1 MDRVALQQCS
11 YGLYVVCAKK
21 DGKFN
26 GQIVNTVFQITS
38 EPPTISVS
46 INKQNLTHEYI
57 EAGKV
62 FTVSILAQET
72 PMSFIGHFGFKSGRD
87 LDKLAT
93 VQYKVGVTGASVVLE
108 NTLSYLECE
117 VVGSMDVGTHT
128 IYVGKIVD
136 AVVLRQG
143 APMTYDYYH
152 KIKGGKSPKT
162 APTYVKE
169 ENQNPAEKP
178 AEKIGGTMTKYVCT
192 VCGYIYDPEQGDP
205 AAGVKPGTTFEAL
218 PDSWVCPVCGAPKTS
233 FEKAA

>member
-1 MDRVALQQCS
+1 MDRVALQSCS
-11 YGLYVVCAKK
+11 YGVYVVCAKK

-38 EPPTISVS
+38 EPPTVSVS

-57 EAGKV
+57 DAGKV
-62 FTVSILAQET
+62 FTVSVLSQET
-72 PMSFIGHFGFKSGRD
+72 PMSFIGHFGFKSGREI
-87 LDKLAT
+87 DKLAT
-93 VQYKVGVTGASVVLE
+93 VQHKVGVTGAPVVLE
-108 NTLSYLECE
+108 NVLSYLECE

-136 AVVLRQG
+136 AAVVQQG
-143 APMTYDYYH
+143 TPMTYEYYH

-169 ENQNPAEKP
+169 EVPAGKP
-178 AEKIGGTMTKYVCT
+178 AEAGASKGAKYVCS
-192 VCGYIYDPEQGDP
+192 VCGYVYDPEQGDP
-205 AAGVKPGTTFEAL
+205 AGGVKPGTSLETL

-233 FEKAA
+233 FEKSA

>member
-38 EPPTISVS
+38 EPPTVSVS

-62 FTVSILAQET
+62 FTVSILSQEA
-72 PMSFIGHFGFKSGRD
+72 PMSFIGHFGFKSGREIE
-87 LDKLAT
+87 KLAT
-93 VQYKVGVTGASVVLE
+93 VQYKVGVTGAPVVLE

-128 IYVGKIVD
+128 IYVGRIVD
-136 AVVLRQG
+136 AAVLQQG
-143 APMTYDYYH
+143 TPMTYEYYH

-169 ENQNPAEKP
+169 ETPAGKP
-178 AEKIGGTMTKYVCT
+178 AEAGASKVAKYVCS
-192 VCGYIYDPEQGDP
+192 VCGYVYDPEQGDP
-205 AAGVKPGTTFEAL
+205 AGGVKPDTSFEAL

-233 FEKAA
+233 FEKSA

>member
-1 MDRVALQQCS
+1 MDRVALQNCS
-11 YGLYVVCAKK
+11 YGVYVVCAKK
-21 DGKFN
+21 EGKLN

-57 EAGKV
+57 EAGKA
-62 FTVSILAQET
+62 FTVSILAEET
-72 PMSFIGHFGFKSGRD
+72 PMPFIGHFGFKSGRD
-87 LDKLAT
+87 IDKLAT
-93 VQYKVGVTGASVVLE
+93 VQYKVGVTGAPVVLE
-108 NTLSYLECE
+108 NTLSYLECK

-128 IYVGKIVD
+128 IYVGQIVD
-136 AVVLRQG
+136 AVVVRQG
-143 APMTYDYYH
+143 KPMTYEYYH
-152 KIKGGKSPKT
+152 KIKGGKSPKA

-169 ENQNPAEKP
+169 EAPAEKP
-178 AEKIGGTMTKYVCT
+178 NAAAAGVMAKYVCN
-192 VCGYIYDPEQGDP
+192 VCAYIYDPEQGDP